1 MGKTY
6 RRNSEEKF
14 SIQRPGKQPKRTKR
28 GGKLK
33 MLNSNVDYE
42 KESYDDYFDDEV
54 ELHDDID
61 IRHNKHT
68 T

>member
-14 SIQRPGKQPKRTKR
+14 SNQRPGKQPKRVKR
-28 GGKLK
+28 RGKLK
-33 MLNSNVDYE
+33 MLNSNVDYDG
-42 KESYDDYFDDEV
+42 SHDDYFDDEV
-54 ELHDDID
+54 ELNDSIE
-61 IRHNKHT
+61 IRHKKHT

>member
-14 SIQRPGKQPKRTKR
+14 SNQRPGKQPKRVKKR
-28 GGKLK
+28 SGKLK
-33 MLNSNVDYE
+33 MLNSSVDYG
-42 KESYDDYFDDEV
+42 DDYFDDEV
-54 ELHDDID
+54 ELHDEID